1 MTGIAF
7 IHFIWL
13 SLAPIGAVWL
23 AKAAIWPRRR
33 RGGIAVGVV
42 LCVLALPAVLF
53 CQVLWPPD
61 FLGAGRAVRVAASG
75 LGYVVSMVQEPG
87 DDFYESFL
95 EIGRADGK
103 VTRLMVDPDA
113 GKWWGLRARTRGTR
127 TEFVTWTGAVV
138 GSVDFADGAVVGSV
152 DRQVYKLGELDFG
165 RRWANGG

>member
-7 IHFIWL
+7 IHVLWL
-13 SLAPIGAVWL
+13 LLAPVGAVWL
-23 AKAAIWPRRR
+23 ARAAMSSRRR
-33 RGGIAVGVV
+33 RGGMAIGLAFLV
-42 LCVLALPAVLF
+42 LSLPAVLF
-53 CQVLWPPD
+53 CLALWPPD
-61 FLGAGRAVRVAASG
+61 FLGAGRAVRVSAG
-75 LGYVVSMVQEPG
+75 GPGYTVAVVQEPG

-113 GKWWGLRARTRGTR
+113 GKWWGLRARTRGTG

-138 GSVDFADGAVVGSV
+138 GSVDFADGTVVGSV